1 VKVQKYRPITATT
14 RTSYDESS
22 FDFFDSNHKKSLF
35 KGGLKT
41 DPASRYQVLLNE
53 FERSLHDAMIQY
65 MFWKENRL
73 FDRPDGTVPIRDD
86 GMSRS
91 REDERKLRKLA
102 AKQAEAETSAIME
115 AQDKRATKD
124 IDNLVGKEQST
135 KRACYTYKM
144 FIDDSLPDSAR
155 RLAETILSE
164 IISAQEDEIHL
175 LKERLFDLFIQQK
188 RFRELTKDFNQL
200 ETFEG
205 APDSE
210 GAMDWGN
217 FRIETTEDLLTMH
230 KGLKYGLPFKKK
242 PLVENEDNIQFQ
254 GIKYSKSS
262 FDEEEETDEGLEDLE
277 GDEDDDEEEG
287 NDDEDDNEELTEDD
301 WDTIE
306 KKMNDLEVDYDGKEK
321 ADSEADACK
330 HVRNHPRVM
339 KDRHS
344 NVRPLLHFTSE
355 KIREGYRVSN
365 AAIRKVDQPID
376 EALRSQALL
385 EANFHATTDDD
396 FEDGEEENILKAL
409 KNDRKIKSIKSLP
422 KKAAAQDSENDHE
435 DFENDEDDDDDFE
448 LEDDDEDENDSDDDV
463 MESREDL
470 KAGGSPEELFSS
482 FEDDELRAN
491 DEREMEADPL
501 AGGDDDDDDN
511 DDDANAD
518 NGANADADADEDFTF
533 DDVEREEEPE
543 EERDEME
550 DSEEDQNKRDSIMDF
565 ESIQPIVDRDGRLWS
580 GVLCSLDMIHRLA
593 RGQRSEK
600 YRAFVVIGNGRGSAG
615 YGVSKSQ
622 TEEVA
627 INGAAR

>member
-65 MFWKENRL
+65 LFWEENRL

-86 GMSRS
+86 DMSRS
-91 REDERKLRKLA
+91 REDERKLKKLA
-102 AKQAEAETSAIME
+102 ENEAETSANLE
-115 AQDKRATKD
+115 AQVEKSATQD
-124 IDNLVGKEQST
+124 IDNLVSKDSSKAAEEQST

-164 IISAQEDEIHL
+164 IISAQEDELHL

-205 APDSE
+205 AADAE

-217 FRIETTEDLLTMH
+217 FRIETTEDLLKMH

-242 PLVENEDNIQFQ
+242 PLVENEDKIQFQ
-254 GIKYSKSS
+254 GMKYDESNL
-262 FDEEEETDEGLEDLE
+262 DEEEETDEGLEDLD
-277 GDEDDDEEEG
+277 GDEDDDEEG
-287 NDDEDDNEELTEDD
+287 NDDDDADDDEDLTEED

-306 KKMNDLEVDYDGKEK
+306 KKMNNLEVDYDGKEK
-321 ADSEADACK
+321 AESEADEFK
-330 HVRNHPRVM
+330 HVRNHPRIM

-376 EALRSQALL
+376 EALRKQAQL
-385 EANFHATTDDD
+385 EANFRATTDDD
-396 FEDGEEENILKAL
+396 FDDGEVENTLKFL
-409 KNDRKIKSIKSLP
+409 KNDRKIKSTKSLT
-422 KKAAAQDSENDHE
+422 KAAAQAGEDNDHE
-435 DFENDEDDDDDFE
+435 DFNDDEDDDDDFK
-448 LEDDDEDENDSDDDV
+448 LEDDDDEAELENDSDDDV
-463 MESREDL
+463 RGSGQDRR
-470 KAGGSPEELFSS
+470 AGGVMGEYFGS
-482 FEDDELRAN
+482 FEDEEQRAN

-501 AGGDDDDDDN
+501 AS
-511 DDDANAD
+511 
-518 NGANADADADEDFTF
+518 ADENITID
-533 DDVEREEEPE
+533 
-543 EERDEME
+543 
-550 DSEEDQNKRDSIMDF
+550 DSELDEAIEQEESDEDEEKSESIMDF

-580 GVLCSLDMIHRLA
+580 GVLCSLDMIHRYA
-593 RGQRSEK
+593 RGQRTEN